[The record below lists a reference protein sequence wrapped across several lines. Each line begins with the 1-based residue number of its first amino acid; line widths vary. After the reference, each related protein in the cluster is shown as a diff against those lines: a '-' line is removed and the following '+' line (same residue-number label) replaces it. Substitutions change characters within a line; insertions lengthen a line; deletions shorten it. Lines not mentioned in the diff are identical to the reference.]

1 MTEPKFITRETLVE
15 AFVVFAALLAIVAC
29 AVAWGVL

>member
-1 MTEPKFITRETLVE
+1 MTEPKFTTRETAVE
-15 AFVVFAALLAIVAC
+15 AFVIFATLFCIVAC